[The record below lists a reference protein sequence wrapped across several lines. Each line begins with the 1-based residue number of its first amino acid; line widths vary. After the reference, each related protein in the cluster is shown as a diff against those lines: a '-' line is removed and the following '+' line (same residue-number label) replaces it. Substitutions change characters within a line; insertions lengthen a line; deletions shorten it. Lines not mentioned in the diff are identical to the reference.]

1 MNKVTLFKTL
11 PFVLILAS
19 CAVTPGLKEAD
30 VPPKIVKVDNQ
41 FSWNDPS
48 AFGPV
53 PQDKVASGNAVCQS
67 TGFASATGYHRNAQ
81 DINGKPF
88 PNGGYFCE
96 GKSEKAALTF
106 PPSVAV
112 PAAAAAAMAPAASSA
127 MPMSSAA
134 STAPQA
140 MPAAKTQATDSK
152 KKKAKKK
159 KNTKKSNTA
168 KPASPAP
175 ASGASPAPATGASPT
190 ATPGASKP

>member
-30 VPPKIVKVDNQ
+30 VPPKIVQVDNQ

-53 PQDKVASGNAVCQS
+53 PQDKVASGNAICQS

-96 GKSEKAALTF
+96 GKSDKAALTF
-106 PPSVAV
+106 PPSIAAPV
-112 PAAAAAAMAPAASSA
+112 AAAAAMAPAAASA

-134 STAPQA
+134 TQA
-140 MPAAKTQATDSK
+140 MPAAKKQATDTK

-159 KNTKKSNTA
+159 KTTKANTA

-175 ASGASPAPATGASPT
+175 TPGASPT
-190 ATPGASKP
+190 VIPGTSKP

>member
-1 MNKVTLFKTL
+1 MNKATLFKTL

-19 CAVTPGLKEAD
+19 CAVTPGMKEAD
-30 VPPKIVKVDNQ
+30 VPPKIVNVDNQ
-41 FSWNDPS
+41 ISWNDPS

-53 PQDKVASGNAVCQS
+53 PQDKVASGNATCQS
-67 TGFASATGYHRNAQ
+67 MGFASATGYHRNAQ

-112 PAAAAAAMAPAASSA
+112 PAAAAAAMAPAAAPSA
-127 MPMSSAA
+127 MPMNSA
-134 STAPQA
+134 APQA
-140 MPAAKTQATDSK
+140 MPPAKTKAKDAK

-159 KNTKKSNTA
+159 KTTKKSSTA
-168 KPASPAP
+168 KPASPSAIPTIAP
-175 ASGASPAPATGASPT
+175 GTG
-190 ATPGASKP
+190 KL